1 MAPNLNYTFSDLE
14 INRYST
20 EKYYLPNV
28 NIWGHQHNNALPDMS
43 HHLEEGDN
51 TLSGFSTSEGH
62 IVRTPE
68 EDPSVEVSLG
78 EYFKENINLKPLLPF
93 EGDTIVEG
101 RFGNSIRFGSTTK
114 EAKDKTAYSTT
125 GNTGDP
131 ITIFRNGQHIEEDDN
146 GWEHTIENI
155 NKDHSSIYL
164 TSNQVLP
171 NMNIVSLHWQSWM
184 AKHDELKVKGEND
197 FDDITKGAEVEAIEP
212 EKPTEQDDQNL
223 KNATAEEIAA
233 EENANDEAECE
244 EEPMGEIYPE
254 GNTIPSPK
262 YKDFPPYD
270 PIESTSNTDELDLTP
285 PPYDSV
291 PSPTTNTIPPDIL
304 WSLTDFE
311 EYRGFM
317 IQRGYKRTDGE
328 ERSQFYVKEPST
340 PPQAGSLEEYIH
352 EDVSDSWTFSGQKDN
367 LDYSIKSYEDGDRL

>member
-1 MAPNLNYTFSDLE
+1 MKPTVKSITTYDKQDFQSARVIDIILDVNHPRAEEFGGYDAIGIIFFSYFNEPNQAEGNTKLVNSAKPLFSFIKQYPLKNEIVSLVIAPNKNYTFSDLE

-78 EYFKENINLKPLLPF
+78 EYFKENIKLQPLLPF

-171 NMNIVSLHWQSWM
+171 NMNS
-184 AKHDELKVKGEND
+184 
-197 FDDITKGAEVEAIEP
+197 
-212 EKPTEQDDQNL
+212 
-223 KNATAEEIAA
+223 
-233 EENANDEAECE
+233 
-244 EEPMGEIYPE
+244 
-254 GNTIPSPK
+254 
-262 YKDFPPYD
+262 
-270 PIESTSNTDELDLTP
+270 
-285 PPYDSV
+285 
-291 PSPTTNTIPPDIL
+291 
-304 WSLTDFE
+304 
-311 EYRGFM
+311 
-317 IQRGYKRTDGE
+317 
-328 ERSQFYVKEPST
+328 
-340 PPQAGSLEEYIH
+340 
-352 EDVSDSWTFSGQKDN
+352 
-367 LDYSIKSYEDGDRL
+367 